1 MSSKVLNSERNHE
14 VKYGVNCK
22 VRSEVELDLGHNSE
36 GILEVKYEINH
47 KVRFG
52 VNTEV
57 KSKRRPHF
65 CGKSWGKIWKGKG
78 IDVWTSMVS
87 HTQNLCS
94 AFHPSKCT
102 HTQ

>member
-52 VNTEV
+52 VN
-57 KSKRRPHF
+57 
-65 CGKSWGKIWKGKG
+65 
-78 IDVWTSMVS
+78 
-87 HTQNLCS
+87 
-94 AFHPSKCT
+94 
-102 HTQ
+102 